1 MPKTLL
7 EGLRHFRDTDLDR
20 YRELYRKL
28 ADEGQSPRVLFVTC
42 SDSRV
47 MPTLLTGADPGDVFA
62 VQTVGNILAPEGAG
76 FPDPT
81 EAAVEFAVAALGV
94 SEIVLC
100 GHSACGAMKALYDGV
115 PDGLPT
121 LADWVELARPA
132 ALDDEQLAGCADV
145 AERDVR
151 TIQRNVLLGLD
162 RLAAHPLVKERRA
175 SKELILHG
183 WYYDIGS
190 GEVQVYDPARGEFG
204 DPEALLA

>member
-7 EGLRHFRDTDLDR
+7 EGLRHFRDTDLGR
-20 YRELYRKL
+20 YRELYRRL
-28 ADEGQSPRVLFVTC
+28 ADEGQSPRVLFVNC

-47 MPTLLTGADPGDVFA
+47 MPTLLTGAEPGDIFSVE
-62 VQTVGNILAPEGAG
+62 TVGNIVAPIGAG

-81 EAAVEFAVAALGV
+81 AAAVEFAVAALGV

-115 PDGLPT
+115 PEGLDA
-121 LADWVELARPA
+121 LAGWVELARPA
-132 ALDDEQLAGCADV
+132 ALEGQDLAACADT

-162 RLAAHPLVKERRA
+162 RLAAIPLVEEKRA
-175 SKELILHG
+175 AKELILHG

-190 GEVQVYDPARGEFG
+190 GEVLVYDPAEGEFA
-204 DPEALLA
+204 DPEAQLA